1 MMEEEPRHAP
11 PPQQR
16 AKQYHR
22 IHLKLSLSRFA
33 LSLAFLLSILL
44 SGASI
49 SLRSAIQTLNYHPWF
64 VVGGYGLI
72 FYLVI
77 ELLFLPLSYYSGYV
91 VEHRFRL
98 STQSRRAWLRER
110 GKGIGL
116 SFLLGL
122 LMLEVFYG
130 IIREYPR
137 NWWLPVTG
145 VFVFIFI
152 ILARL
157 APVVFLPIFFKLKE
171 LEGEELIRRMRELA
185 ERAGT
190 KVRGIY
196 QMDLSRKSKTVNAAL
211 AGWGKTR
218 RLILSDT
225 LLQNFTPEETE
236 TVVAHELGHQVG
248 HHTWKMM
255 ALQTV
260 TMGLSLFL
268 CERGLRRTIPLFPFQ
283 GVDDVAGLPLVILIM
298 SLLGLVFLPLINA
311 YSRHLERRADR
322 FSLRN
327 IESPQFFISAM
338 EKLAE
343 LNLADKNP
351 HPVVELLFYSHPPI
365 SKRIREAE
373 RFMASS
379 GT

>member
-1 MMEEEPRHAP
+1 MMEEEPQGAP
-11 PPQQR
+11 PPEQR

-22 IHLKLSLSRFA
+22 IHLKLSLCRFA
-33 LSLAFLLSILL
+33 LSFAFLLVIIF
-44 SGASI
+44 SGASL
-49 SLRSAIQTLNYHPWF
+49 SLRQAVQSIGYNPWF
-64 VVGGYGLI
+64 VVGLYGLS
-72 FYLVI
+72 FSLLV
-77 ELLFLPLSYYSGYV
+77 ELLFLPFSYYSGYA

-116 SFLLGL
+116 SLLLGL

-130 IIREYPR
+130 IIRKYPR
-137 NWWLPVTG
+137 GWWLPVAG

-171 LEGEELIRRMRELA
+171 LEGEELMRRLKALA

-190 KVRGIY
+190 EVRGIY
-196 QMDLSRKSKTVNAAL
+196 EMDLSRKSKTVNAAL

-225 LLQNFTPEETE
+225 LLQNFTPEEIE
-236 TVVAHELGHQVG
+236 TVIAHELGHQVG

-268 CERGLRRTIPLFPFQ
+268 CERGLRKTIPLFPFQ

-322 FSLRN
+322 FSPGN
-327 IESPQFFISAM
+327 TESPGFFISTM

-343 LNLADKNP
+343 LNLADKSP
-351 HPVVELLFYSHPPI
+351 HPVVEFLFYSHPSI
-365 SKRIREAE
+365 SKRITDAKRI
-373 RFMASS
+373 FK
-379 GT
+379 

>member
-1 MMEEEPRHAP
+1 MEEKP
-11 PPQQR
+11 PSVEHPEER

-33 LSLAFLLSILL
+33 LSFAFLLVILL

-49 SLRSAIQTLNYHPWF
+49 SLRKAIQSLAYNQWF
-64 VVGGYGLI
+64 VVGAYGLV
-72 FYLVI
+72 FYVLI
-77 ELLFLPLSYYSGYV
+77 EILFLPISYYSGYV

-98 STQSRRAWLRER
+98 STQSRRAWLRDR

-116 SFLLGL
+116 SLLLGL
-122 LMLEVFYG
+122 FMLEIFYG
-130 IIREYPR
+130 IIREYPQG
-137 NWWLPVTG
+137 WWLPVTG

-157 APVVFLPIFFKLKE
+157 APVAVLPIFFKLKE
-171 LEGEELIRRMRELA
+171 LEGEELKRRLRELT
-185 ERAGT
+185 ERVGT

-196 QMDLSRKSKTVNAAL
+196 QIDLSRKSKTVNAAL

-236 TVVAHELGHQVG
+236 VVVAHELGHQVG
-248 HHTWKMM
+248 YHSWKMM

-268 CERGLRRTIPLFPFQ
+268 CERGLRRTIPLFPIQ
-283 GVDDVAGLPLVILIM
+283 GTDDVAGLPLVILIV
-298 SLLGLVFLPLINA
+298 SLLGLVFLPLVNA
-311 YSRHLERRADR
+311 YSRHLERGADR
-322 FSLRN
+322 FSLGK
-327 IESPQFFISAM
+327 IGSPEFFISAM

-343 LNLADKNP
+343 LNLADRSP
-351 HPVVELLFYSHPPI
+351 HPVVEYLFYSHPPI
-365 SKRIREAE
+365 GKRIEEAE
-373 RFMASS
+373 KSVASRR
-379 GT
+379 G

>member
-1 MMEEEPRHAP
+1 MMPEEPRSAEQP
-11 PPQQR
+11 EKR

-22 IHLKLSLSRFA
+22 IHLKLSLTRFA
-33 LSLAFLLSILL
+33 LSIAFLLGILF

-49 SLRSAIQTLNYHPWF
+49 FFRNSIQSFSTNPWL
-64 VVGGYGLI
+64 VVGGYGLV
-72 FYLVI
+72 FYLLI
-77 ELLFLPLSYYSGYV
+77 ELLSLPLSYYGGFV

-98 STQSRRAWLRER
+98 STQSRRAWFRDR
-110 GKGIGL
+110 WKGIGL
-116 SFLLGL
+116 NFLLGL
-122 LMLEVFYG
+122 LMLEIFYY
-130 IIREYPR
+130 IIRINPQG
-137 NWWLPVTG
+137 WWLPATV

-171 LEGEELIRRMRELA
+171 LEGEELKMRLRELA

-196 QMDLSRKSKTVNAAL
+196 QMDLSKKSKTVNAAL

-218 RLILSDT
+218 RMILSDT

-236 TVVAHELGHQVG
+236 AVVAHELGHQVG
-248 HHTWKMM
+248 YHTWRMM
-255 ALQTV
+255 AMQII

-268 CERGLRRTIPLFPFQ
+268 CERALRRTIPLFPLQ
-283 GVDDVAGLPLVILIM
+283 GMDDVAGLPLVILIV
-298 SLLGLVFLPLINA
+298 SLLGLVFLPLVNA
-311 YSRHLERRADR
+311 YSRHMERGADR

-327 IESPQFFISAM
+327 IESPEYFISAM

-343 LNLADKNP
+343 LNLADRSP
-351 HPVVELLFYSHPPI
+351 HPLVEYLFYSHPPI
-365 SKRIREAE
+365 GKRIKEAE
-373 RFMASS
+373 RIIE
-379 GT
+379 